1 MPVLCFVLDTSA
13 SMNRRTAQG
22 QRVIDLAKT
31 AIDNFL
37 KKVRAKEPSARTDQ
51 YLLLTTDREQTV
63 RVGPKDSPTIFWREL
78 HNLQADDA
86 SDVGYAITTAFDIL
100 NMERFDHELDSI
112 GRGRQ
117 PWSIR
122 PSAVIVLSDGGM
134 LTNKSL
140 TRTDL
145 ELPGSSLPGSALI
158 TEPFRWDQRVYSLCL
173 RLDGHGSGDQV
184 DRSDEHVVHGS
195 DPLAA
200 LCEVT
205 GGKSYQVAHPAA
217 VMETLQ
223 AINGE
228 LQTSDRAGI
237 VMNFEKVNDRI
248 NARPELANGP
258 ATDQKWHKTQQIVY
272 VRTKYTT
279 GSFLGF
285 WPIPESYFPDP
296 DAEKLP
302 PRSAQPVLKFTTR
315 DVKFRCLPNF
325 AFDKLELQKG
335 PLVDAMLSRN
345 RPESAW
351 QVFVENSG
359 SIPGM
364 DRPIGYLKPNSSNE
378 VVHLFLHPYD
388 YEAALTLI
396 DELFQSK
403 MNPSQVWKTQWTA
416 YLREIPRYYIPHLR
430 KSLAAV
436 GGPPGI
442 VPEGFELKL
451 PQQVDS
457 NLKKIKSKLRVRV
470 EEVIE
475 NLRLYRERVALNS
488 GKLIPLKELTFG
500 PEKEN
505 SEYSNFCLVEK
516 HKTGPKQPLLEPF
529 DVDKTDILNQLERM
543 RAAFKQ
549 CLMGGV
555 PLHHEALLHEI
566 PQANMGNFAEYE
578 KKRTKHVLRDPF
590 EDDSAS
596 KKLHGFGNPFKPK
609 NGLIDVEDRF
619 DFNEGS
625 GPTRNKRSARGL
637 RDEQTKR
644 RRKRNLSF
652 RNRGKSYDSGLHSD
666 SDSDMSDSSS
676 INGAFSE
683 DENGRHLTN
692 GFHED
697 NGFNKQSHK
706 RKNGMVNGY
715 GNDHHKPKSSRRVPV
730 TPAALHDEKVYTF
743 CRPLIRR
750 MGRDNEVKFVEEL
763 LKLKAVDVQTRLIT
777 IRKLQ
782 RDALN
787 FSRQSMFQ
795 ILEQFLAATES
806 T

>member
-1 MPVLCFVLDTSA
+1 M
-13 SMNRRTAQG
+13 
-22 QRVIDLAKT
+22 
-31 AIDNFL
+31 
-37 KKVRAKEPSARTDQ
+37 
-51 YLLLTTDREQTV
+51 
-63 RVGPKDSPTIFWREL
+63 
-78 HNLQADDA
+78 
-86 SDVGYAITTAFDIL
+86 
-100 NMERFDHELDSI
+100 
-112 GRGRQ
+112 
-117 PWSIR
+117 
-122 PSAVIVLSDGGM
+122 
-134 LTNKSL
+134 
-140 TRTDL
+140 
-145 ELPGSSLPGSALI
+145 
-158 TEPFRWDQRVYSLCL
+158 
-173 RLDGHGSGDQV
+173 
-184 DRSDEHVVHGS
+184 
-195 DPLAA
+195 
-200 LCEVT
+200 
-205 GGKSYQVAHPAA
+205 
-217 VMETLQ
+217 
-223 AINGE
+223 
-228 LQTSDRAGI
+228 
-237 VMNFEKVNDRI
+237 
-248 NARPELANGP
+248 
-258 ATDQKWHKTQQIVY
+258 
-272 VRTKYTT
+272 
-279 GSFLGF
+279 
-285 WPIPESYFPDP
+285 
-296 DAEKLP
+296 
-302 PRSAQPVLKFTTR
+302 
-315 DVKFRCLPNF
+315 
-325 AFDKLELQKG
+325 
-335 PLVDAMLSRN
+335 DAMLSRN
-345 RPESAW
+345 RPDSAW

-403 MNPSQVWKTQWTA
+403 MNPSPVWKTQWTA

-475 NLRLYRERVALNS
+475 NLRLYRERIALNS

-500 PEKEN
+500 QEKEIP
-505 SEYSNFCLVEK
+505 EYANFCLIEK

-529 DVDKTDILNQLERM
+529 DVDKNDILNQLERM

-609 NGLIDVEDRF
+609 NGIIDVDDRF

-625 GPTRNKRSARGL
+625 GPMRNKRSARGT
-637 RDEQTKR
+637 RDDQTKR

-676 INGAFSE
+676 LNGGFSE
-683 DENGRHLTN
+683 DENGHKLTN
-692 GFHED
+692 GFHDD
-697 NGFNKQSHK
+697 NGFKSQIHK

-715 GNDHHKPKSSRRVPV
+715 GHDHHGPKSPRRVSV
-730 TPAALHDEKVYTF
+730 TPAALHDEKVYNF
-743 CRPLIRR
+743 CRSLIRR
-750 MGRDNEVKFVEEL
+750 MGRDNEMKFVEEL

-795 ILEQFLAATES
+795 ILEQFLAATEA